1 MIPFTPHLAHECLEL
16 MKCKS
21 TKDWPKIDEKQL
33 VLDIKIAVQINGKTR
48 DILLIKKDLNENEV
62 YRNILENS
70 NARKY
75 IKDKKIKK
83 TIFVKNKVIN
93 YII

>member
-1 MIPFTPHLAHECLEL
+1 

-33 VLDIKIAVQINGKTR
+33 VLDIRIAVQINGKTR
-48 DILLIKKDLNENEV
+48 DILSIQKDLNENEI

-70 NARKY
+70 SARKY